1 VDILTIEEKVHAL
14 IKAIQL
20 ATDKGFDR
28 VMFESDFQV
37 FFFMEVLIYSCSL
50 SLSSLIILYLALKLV
65 YLCWNTRGQL
75 GNHPHDD

>member
-37 FFFMEVLIYSCSL
+37 FFFFFMEVLIYSCSL

-65 YLCWNTRGQL
+65 YLYITTKF
-75 GNHPHDD
+75 

>member
-14 IKAIQL
+14 IKTIQL

-65 YLCWNTRGQL
+65 YLYITTKF
-75 GNHPHDD
+75 

>member
-65 YLCWNTRGQL
+65 YLYITTKF
-75 GNHPHDD
+75 